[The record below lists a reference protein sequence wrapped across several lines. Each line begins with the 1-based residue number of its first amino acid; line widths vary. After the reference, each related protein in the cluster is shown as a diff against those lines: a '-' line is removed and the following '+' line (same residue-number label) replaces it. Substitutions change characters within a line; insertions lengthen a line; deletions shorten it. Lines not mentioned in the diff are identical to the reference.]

1 MSESILVVDDDTDF
15 CHELARTLE
24 RRGAYAVT
32 TTTDPEEAARLVE
45 AEVFDLVITDL
56 RMGQQSGADLCRRV
70 AATRPDIPVIVATG
84 FGSLEAAVETMR
96 AGAFDFLTKPFSPAQ
111 IELAV
116 KRALSKRALVREVN
130 HLRSVVSATTA
141 DGPILGRSAAM
152 LAVLELV
159 SRVAPTTATVLI
171 TGESGTGKELVAR
184 ALHEGSARAKEAF
197 VAINCAAIPEQLLES
212 ELFGHVKGAFTDA
225 KTTKRGLLFEASAGT
240 LFLDEIGEMPLPM
253 QAKLLRALEE
263 RRARPV
269 GATQEVAFDARIV
282 TATNRDLE
290 TRVAERL
297 FREDLY
303 FRINV
308 VHVELPPL
316 RSRGDDVLLLA
327 RSFVAKMSER
337 HGKGASRLAD
347 ETARRLLAY
356 PWPGNVRELQN
367 AIERA
372 VAVAKT
378 DELLESDLPSRIR
391 EHRTTDVLVSASD
404 PKELCTLEEVE
415 RRYIATVMSAVQGS
429 KTEAARILGLD
440 RSTLYRKLDR
450 MKLNGS

>member
-1 MSESILVVDDDTDF
+1 
-15 CHELARTLE
+15 
-24 RRGAYAVT
+24 
-32 TTTDPEEAARLVE
+32 
-45 AEVFDLVITDL
+45 
-56 RMGQQSGADLCRRV
+56 V
-70 AATRPDIPVIVATG
+70 ATTRPDIPVIVATG

>member
-1 MSESILVVDDDTDF
+1 
-15 CHELARTLE
+15 
-24 RRGAYAVT
+24 
-32 TTTDPEEAARLVE
+32 
-45 AEVFDLVITDL
+45 
-56 RMGQQSGADLCRRV
+56 
-70 AATRPDIPVIVATG
+70 
-84 FGSLEAAVETMR
+84 
-96 AGAFDFLTKPFSPAQ
+96 
-111 IELAV
+111 
-116 KRALSKRALVREVN
+116 
-130 HLRSVVSATTA
+130 
-141 DGPILGRSAAM
+141 
-152 LAVLELV
+152 
-159 SRVAPTTATVLI
+159 
-171 TGESGTGKELVAR
+171 
-184 ALHEGSARAKEAF
+184 
-197 VAINCAAIPEQLLES
+197 
-212 ELFGHVKGAFTDA
+212 
-225 KTTKRGLLFEASAGT
+225 
-240 LFLDEIGEMPLPM
+240 LFLDEVGEMPLAM

-269 GATQEVAFDARIV
+269 GATQEIAFDARIV

-290 TRVAERL
+290 TRVAERT

-316 RSRGDDVLLLA
+316 RSRGDDILLLA
-327 RSFVAKMSER
+327 RAFVLKMSER
-337 HGKGASRLAD
+337 HGKGVCRIAEEA
-347 ETARRLLAY
+347 ERRLLAY

>member
-1 MSESILVVDDDTDF
+1 MSENILVVDDDTDF
-15 CHELARTLE
+15 CRELARTLE
-24 RRGAYAVT
+24 RRGGYAVT
-32 TTTDPEEAARLVE
+32 TTTDPDEAVRLVE
-45 AEVFDLVITDL
+45 TEAFDLVITDL
-56 RMGQQSGADLCRRV
+56 RMGERSGTELCRRV
-70 AATRPDIPVIVATG
+70 AASRPDVPVIVATG
-84 FGSLEAAVETMR
+84 FGSLDAAVETMR

-111 IELAV
+111 LELAV
-116 KRALSKRALVREVN
+116 ARALSKRALVREVN
-130 HLRSVVSATTA
+130 RLRAVVSAATA
-141 DGPILGRSAAM
+141 NGPILGRSESM

-159 SRVAPTTATVLI
+159 SRIAPTTATVLV

-184 ALHEGSARAKEAF
+184 ALHEGSVRAKGPF
-197 VAINCAAIPEQLLES
+197 VAINCAAIPEALLES

-240 LFLDEIGEMPLPM
+240 LFLDEVGEMPLAM

-269 GATQEVAFDARIV
+269 GATQEIAFDARIV

-290 TRVAERL
+290 TRVAERT

-316 RSRGDDVLLLA
+316 RSRGDDILLLA
-327 RSFVAKMSER
+327 RAFVLKMSER
-337 HGKGASRLAD
+337 HGKGVGRIAEEAEL
-347 ETARRLLAY
+347 RLLAY

-372 VAVAKT
+372 VAVART
-378 DELLESDLPSRIR
+378 DEVLESDLPSRIR
-391 EHRTTDVLVSASD
+391 EHRSTDVLVSAAD
-404 PKELCTLEEVE
+404 PEELCTLEEVE

-450 MKLNGS
+450 IKSNGS